1 MQYRMLL
8 VLLFTLFQPMAHA
21 VDFEPS
27 QITWQLAARQ
37 GQLSLSDA
45 ADLVQRSTG
54 GRVLSAQAVRE
65 QGREMYRIKVLTP
78 QGEVRIVLVDPAT
91 GRME

>member
-8 VLLFTLFQPMAHA
+8 ALMCTLFQPMAHA
-21 VDFEPS
+21 VDIEPG
-27 QITWQLAARQ
+27 QVKWQLAARQ

-45 ADLVQRSTG
+45 ADLVQRRTG

-65 QGREMYRIKVLTP
+65 QGRELYRIKVLTP
-78 QGEVRIVLVDPAT
+78 QGEVRVVLVDPAT